1 MIQYTTA
8 DEAVKLVRSG
18 DHIHWPCVSG
28 APEHLIEALVRRAGQ
43 LRDVTISHFYTEGY
57 ADYTLPEYEGVFHL
71 DSFFVGGNVRSAT
84 QSGRADYIPCSL
96 SETPRMISSGAV
108 GCDVVFLMVSEP
120 DAEGYV
126 SLGTSVDY
134 MPEAI
139 ERARVVVAQVN
150 GYVPYTY
157 GDSRIAMSKIDA
169 FVRHDAPLRP
179 AAPLPLSDVDLAI
192 GRHCA
197 ELIPDGATLQIGI
210 GNIPTAVLSQL
221 GDHKDLGVHSEMF
234 SDSVIPLVEK
244 GVINGRC
251 KTTDRGKLVAMFLKG
266 SQKLYD
272 FVDHNDAVMMRDV
285 GYTNNPAV
293 IASNPRVVALNSA
306 IEIDLSGQ
314 VCSDSMGS
322 RIFSGSGGQLD
333 FMLGATYSD
342 GGVPIIAMPSITSKG
357 VSKIVPTL
365 TPGAGVVTPRTLVRW
380 VVTEQGA
387 VDLYGLNLEQR
398 AKALISIA
406 HPSVREKLEAE
417 SGKRKAESGELRT
430 ENGKRRAE
438 NGKRRTESGKRK
450 AER

>member
-1 MIQYTTA
+1 MTYISA
-8 DEAVKLVRSG
+8 DEAAMLVRPG

-28 APEHLIEALVRRAGQ
+28 APEHLIEALVRRADHEMEEGRSGASA
-43 LRDVTISHFYTEGY
+43 LHDIVISHFYTEGY
-57 ADYTLPEYEGVFHL
+57 AGYTHPKYNGIFRL
-71 DSFFVGGNVRSAT
+71 DSFFVGGNVREAT
-84 QSGRADYIPCSL
+84 QAGRADYIPCSL
-96 SETPRMISSGAV
+96 SETPRMIRSGAV

-120 DAEGYV
+120 DDEGYV

-150 GYVPYTY
+150 RYVPFTF
-157 GDSRIAMSKIDA
+157 GDARIPVSAIDA
-169 FVRHDAPLRP
+169 FVRHDTPLNP
-179 AAPLPLSDVDLAI
+179 AAPSPLSATDIAI

-221 GDHKDLGVHSEMF
+221 GGHKNLGVHSEMF

-244 GVINGRC
+244 GVINGSC
-251 KTTDRGKLVAMFLKG
+251 KHTDRGKLVAMFLKG
-266 SQKLYD
+266 SQRLYD
-272 FVDHNDAVMMRDV
+272 FVDRNPDVLMKDV
-285 GYTNNPAV
+285 GYTNSPAV

-306 IEIDLSGQ
+306 IQIDLSGQ
-314 VCSDSMGS
+314 VCSDSMGT

-333 FMLGATYSD
+333 FILGATYSE

-365 TPGAGVVTPRTLVRW
+365 APGAGVVTPRTLVQW

-387 VDLYGLNLEQR
+387 VNLYGLSLQQR

-406 HPSVREKLEAE
+406 HPSVRDQLNSTIK
-417 SGKRKAESGELRT
+417 
-430 ENGKRRAE
+430 
-438 NGKRRTESGKRK
+438 
-450 AER
+450 

>member
-1 MIQYTTA
+1 MTYISA
-8 DEAVKLVRSG
+8 DEAAMLVRPG

-28 APEHLIEALVRRAGQ
+28 APEHLIEALVRRADHEMEEGRSGASA
-43 LRDVTISHFYTEGY
+43 LHDIVISHFYTEGY
-57 ADYTLPEYEGVFHL
+57 AGYTHPKYNGIFRL
-71 DSFFVGGNVRSAT
+71 DSFFVGGNVREAT

-96 SETPRMISSGAV
+96 SETPRMIRSGAV

-120 DAEGYV
+120 DDEGYV

-150 GYVPYTY
+150 ANVPFTF
-157 GDSRIAMSKIDA
+157 GDARIPVSSIDA
-169 FVRHDAPLRP
+169 FVRHDTPLNP
-179 AAPLPLSDVDLAI
+179 AAPSPLSATDIAI

-197 ELIPDGATLQIGI
+197 ALIPDGATLQIGI

-221 GDHKDLGVHSEMF
+221 GGHKNLGVHSEMF

-244 GVINGRC
+244 GVINGSC
-251 KTTDRGKLVAMFLKG
+251 KHTDPGKLTAMFLKG
-266 SQKLYD
+266 SQRLYD
-272 FVDHNDAVMMRDV
+272 FVDRNPDVLMKDV
-285 GYTNNPAV
+285 GYTNSPAV

-306 IEIDLSGQ
+306 IQIDLSGQ
-314 VCSDSMGS
+314 VCSDSMGT

-333 FMLGATYSD
+333 FILGATYSE

-365 TPGAGVVTPRTLVRW
+365 APGAGVVTPRTLVQW

-387 VDLYGLNLEQR
+387 VNLYGLSLQQR

-406 HPSVREKLEAE
+406 HPSVRDQLNSTIK
-417 SGKRKAESGELRT
+417 
-430 ENGKRRAE
+430 
-438 NGKRRTESGKRK
+438 
-450 AER
+450 